1 MTVLPNNENTYNAQL
16 KKKEDTPS
24 TDQPSDQSYP
34 NNGYVDVQNSP
45 YVPYRVVDYDNLLVD
60 NLASK
65 TPSIPKV
72 QYTIGKKVLSLDVET
87 TGLNPWE
94 YKMVVCSVWDLDEP
108 KAQMRTFA
116 GWDEEQVVRD
126 LFAYIESKKPEVILA
141 FNAKFECRCF
151 LSRAMLYQ
159 IPSPWIFTAD
169 WHDMLTILEGGWKN
183 GLLGTMPS
191 GSEEN
196 WLKFFFNEE
205 KPYTIEECFEG
216 IRQGRLDEMIIRNR
230 TCVQGQGDMYQLLM
244 YVQQSGEGNVGIE
257 KPTAAMLDE
266 GILEGIATVECGVC
280 AAINEVTTP
289 QNPGQCWRCSA
300 NLPAVTAADII
311 REVSRPVDWSLV
323 GLSGDK
329 LKAAQK
335 AQKENPV
342 KVTLQPVDQDN
353 IAAQAAVRLAKIYSQ
368 DD

>member
-1 MTVLPNNENTYNAQL
+1 MAQILPNNENTYNAQL
-16 KKKEDTPS
+16 SKSPSTPS
-24 TDQPSDQSYP
+24 TSIDTPKETTTYYSGQPVIPTYEEYKVSELKST
-34 NNGYVDVQNSP
+34 
-45 YVPYRVVDYDNLLVD
+45 
-60 NLASK
+60 
-65 TPSIPKV
+65 TPTIPKV
-72 QYTIGKKVLSLDVET
+72 AYSIGKKVLSLDVET
-87 TGLNPWE
+87 TGLNPWD
-94 YKMVVCSVWDLDEP
+94 YKLIVCSVWDLDEP
-108 KAQMRTFA
+108 KSSMVTFA
-116 GWDEEQVVRD
+116 SWDEEQLCKD
-126 LFAYIESKKPEVILA
+126 MFDYIEKKEPEVILA

-151 LSRAMLYQ
+151 VTRAMLYH
-159 IPSPWIFTAD
+159 IKAPWIWSVE
-169 WHDMLTILEGGWKN
+169 WHDMMAMLEGGWKN
-183 GLLGTMPS
+183 GLTGTMPA

-205 KPYTIEECFEG
+205 KPFTIEECFEG

-266 GILEGIATVECGVC
+266 GILEGIVTVECEVC

-289 QNPGQCWRCSA
+289 QNPGQCWRCLA

-311 REVSRPVDWSLV
+311 REVARPVDWSLV

-335 AQKENPV
+335 AQKEKPV
-342 KVTLQPVDQDN
+342 KLTLQPVEQDN
-353 IAAQAAVRLAKIYSQ
+353 IAAQAAVRLANIYSQ
-368 DD
+368 